1 MTDLAYRATGRFW
14 AELAACGVTDVVVSP
29 GSRSAPLAITARSR
43 GGLRVTVQLDERVGG
58 FCALGMAKASGRPVA
73 LVCTS
78 GTAAANYLPAVVEA
92 HHSGVPLVVCT
103 ADRPPELRD
112 AGAGQTIDQ
121 LKLYGENVRW
131 FAETPCDL
139 DDPDYFARLAVR
151 AATTAGAGPNPG
163 PVHLNWPFR
172 KPLEPQG
179 PVPQFEPTV
188 GQPIESVRPLVEADV
203 DAMRRL
209 GGRLLVPS
217 DTVKSQVADVD
228 ALRRLGGR
236 RGLIVAGALDVDD
249 AGAAAIVGFAEA
261 AGWPVVADAGSQLR
275 GRGSLVLD
283 GAEWVL
289 GRADLAPDVLVRIG
303 GPPSNRAVID
313 FVAMCEA
320 PDRLL
325 LDPRR
330 RWEDPSFKWTAA
342 LASDPVALLGSAA
355 PQMVSADDAWAVAWT
370 EATDDAWE
378 RVGAVLGSDFL
389 LEPLLAATL
398 LRALPPE
405 VTVYAS
411 SSMPVRDVTSF
422 WPPDALPRRVL
433 VNRGANG
440 IDGVVS
446 SALGAALALDQPV
459 AALVGDV
466 ALLHDIGGLLAA
478 SLSDIDLTVVVP
490 NNDGGG
496 IFSLLPVSEGGSDVH
511 FGELFHTP
519 HGVGLGK
526 LAAGLGVN
534 YHRTGQADDLVE
546 AVAKASGV
554 TVIEVPIDHGT
565 AIKQRKQLADLV
577 E

>member
-29 GSRSAPLAITARSR
+29 GSRSTPLAVSARNQER
-43 GGLRVTVQLDERVGG
+43 LQVTVQLDERVAG
-58 FCALGMAKASGRPVA
+58 FCALGMAKASGRPMA

-121 LKLYGENVRW
+121 VKLYGDHVRW
-131 FAETPCDL
+131 YAETPCDF
-139 DDPDYFARLAVR
+139 DDPGYFTRLAVR
-151 AATTAGAGPNPG
+151 AATAAGAGPNPG

-179 PVPQFEPTV
+179 TVPRFEPTV

-203 DAMRRL
+203 DA
-209 GGRLLVPS
+209 
-217 DTVKSQVADVD
+217 
-228 ALRRLGGR
+228 LRPLGGR

-275 GRGSLVLD
+275 GRGPLVLD
-283 GAEWVL
+283 GAEGVL
-289 GRADLAPDVLVRIG
+289 SRADLAPDVLVRIG

-313 FVAMCEA
+313 FVASCPA
-320 PDRLL
+320 ADRLL
-325 LDPRR
+325 IDPRR
-330 RWEDPSFKWTAA
+330 RWEDPSFEWTTA
-342 LASDPVALLGSAA
+342 LASDPVALLGATA
-355 PQMVSADDAWAVAWT
+355 PLMASADDAWAVGWA
-370 EATDDAWE
+370 EAADDAWG
-378 RVGAVLGSDFL
+378 RVESVLGSDVL

-398 LRALPPE
+398 LRALPSE
-405 VTVYAS
+405 VAVYAS
-411 SSMPVRDVTSF
+411 SSMPVRDVTSY

-478 SLSDIDLTVVVP
+478 SLSDADLTVVVP

-496 IFSLLPVSEGGSDVH
+496 IFSLLPLADGGSDIH

-519 HGVGLGK
+519 HGVGFGK
-526 LAAGLGVN
+526 LAEGLGVN
-534 YHRTGQADDLVE
+534 YHRTGRADDLVQ
-546 AVAKASGV
+546 AITKASGA
-554 TVIEVPIDHGT
+554 TLIEVPIDHGT

>member
-29 GSRSAPLAITARSR
+29 GSRSTPLAVSARNQE
-43 GGLRVTVQLDERVGG
+43 GLRVIVQLDERVAG

-78 GTAAANYLPAVVEA
+78 GTAVANYLPAVVEA

-121 LKLYGENVRW
+121 VKLYGVHVRW
-131 FAETPCDL
+131 YVETPCDF

-172 KPLEPQG
+172 KPLEPQS
-179 PVPQFEPTV
+179 PVPRFSATV

-203 DAMRRL
+203 
-209 GGRLLVPS
+209 G
-217 DTVKSQVADVD
+217 
-228 ALRRLGGR
+228 ALNGLAGR

-249 AGAAAIVGFAEA
+249 VGAAAIVGFAEA

-275 GRGSLVLD
+275 GRGPLVLD

-289 GRADLAPDVLVRIG
+289 RRAGLVPDVLVRIG

-313 FVAMCEA
+313 FVDTSGSA
-320 PDRLL
+320 DRLL
-325 LDPRR
+325 VDPRR
-330 RWEDPSFKWTAA
+330 RWEDPSFKWTTA
-342 LASDPVALLGSAA
+342 LASDPVALLGATAPLMASAG
-355 PQMVSADDAWAVAWT
+355 DAWAVGWA
-370 EATDDAWE
+370 EAAGDAWE
-378 RVGAVLGSDFL
+378 RVESVLGSDDL

-398 LRALPPE
+398 LRALPSE
-405 VTVYAS
+405 VAVYAS

-446 SALGAALALDQPV
+446 SALGASLALGQPV
-459 AALVGDV
+459 VALVGDV
-466 ALLHDIGGLLAA
+466 ALLHDVGGLLAA
-478 SLSDIDLTVVVP
+478 SLSDADLTVVVP

-496 IFSLLPVSEGGSDVH
+496 IFSLLPVAEGGSDVH

-546 AVAKASGV
+546 AVTKTSGV
-554 TVIEVPIDHGT
+554 TLIEVPIDHGT
-565 AIKQRKQLADLV
+565 AIKQRKQLAYLA

>member
-1 MTDLAYRATGRFW
+1 MSDLAYQATGRFW

-29 GSRSAPLAITARSR
+29 GSRSAPLAVSARNQER
-43 GGLRVTVQLDERVGG
+43 LRVTVQLDERVAG

-103 ADRPPELRD
+103 ADRPAELRD

-121 LKLYGENVRW
+121 VKLYGDHVRW
-131 FAETPCDL
+131 YAESPCDF
-139 DDPDYFARLAVR
+139 DDPEYFARLAVR
-151 AATTAGAGPNPG
+151 AATMAGAGPDPG

-179 PVPQFEPTV
+179 PIARLAATV
-188 GQPIESVRPLVEADV
+188 GQPIAPVRPLVDDDV
-203 DAMRRL
+203 DAVCRL
-209 GGRLLVPS
+209 
-217 DTVKSQVADVD
+217 A
-228 ALRRLGGR
+228 GR
-236 RGLIVAGALDVDD
+236 RGLIVAGAMDLDD

-275 GRGSLVLD
+275 GRGPMVLD

-303 GPPSNRAVID
+303 GPPSNRAVIE
-313 FVAMCEA
+313 FVASCGA
-320 PDRLL
+320 TDRLL
-325 LDPRR
+325 VDPRR
-330 RWEDPSFKWTAA
+330 RWEDPSFGWTAA

-355 PQMVSADDAWAVAWT
+355 AQMSSANDAWSVAWT
-370 EATDDAWE
+370 EAADDAWD
-378 RVGAVLGSDFL
+378 RVESALGHDGL

-405 VTVYAS
+405 VPLYAS

-422 WPPDALPRRVL
+422 WPRDALPRRVL

-446 SALGAALALDQPV
+446 SALGASLVLDQPV

-478 SLSDIDLTVVVP
+478 SLSDADLTVVVP

-496 IFSLLPVSEGGSDVH
+496 IFSLLPVAEGGSDVH

-546 AVAKASGV
+546 SVTKASGV
-554 TVIEVPIDHGT
+554 TLIEVPIDHGT
-565 AIKQRKQLADLV
+565 AIKQRKQLADLA

>member
-29 GSRSAPLAITARSR
+29 GSRSAPLAVSARNQER
-43 GGLRVTVQLDERVGG
+43 LRVTVQLDERVAG
-58 FCALGMAKASGRPVA
+58 FCALGMAKVSGRPVA

-78 GTAAANYLPAVVEA
+78 GTAAANYLPTVVEA

-121 LKLYGENVRW
+121 LKLYGDHVRW
-131 FAETPCDL
+131 FAEMPCDV
-139 DDPDYFARLAVR
+139 DEPDYFARVAVR
-151 AATTAGAGPNPG
+151 AATMASAGPDPG

-179 PVPQFEPTV
+179 PVHRFESTV
-188 GQPIESVRPLVEADV
+188 GRPIEPVRPLLEADV
-203 DAMRRL
+203 DAV
-209 GGRLLVPS
+209 GRL
-217 DTVKSQVADVD
+217 A
-228 ALRRLGGR
+228 GR
-236 RGLIVAGALDVDD
+236 RGLIVAGALDAGD
-249 AGAAAIVGFAEA
+249 AEAEAIVGFAEA
-261 AGWPVVADAGSQLR
+261 SGWPVVADAGSQLR
-275 GRGSLVLD
+275 GRSPLVLD

-289 GRADLAPDVLVRIG
+289 GDAGLSPDVLVRIG
-303 GPPSNRAVID
+303 GPPSNRMVID
-313 FVAMCEA
+313 FVEA
-320 PDRLL
+320 CGAVDRLL
-325 LDPRR
+325 VDPRR
-330 RWEDPSFKWTAA
+330 RWEDPSSGWTAA
-342 LASDPVALLGSAA
+342 LASDPATLLGAA
-355 PQMVSADDAWAVAWT
+355 ADWMTSTDDAWAVAWV
-370 EATDDAWE
+370 EAASDAWD
-378 RVGAVLGSDFL
+378 RVETVLNGADL
-389 LEPLLAATL
+389 LEPVLAATL
-398 LRALPPE
+398 LRSLAPE
-405 VTVYAS
+405 VLLYAS
-411 SSMPVRDVTSF
+411 SSMPVRDATSF

-478 SLSDIDLTVVVP
+478 SLSDADLTVVVP

-496 IFSLLPVSEGGSDVH
+496 IFSLLPVAEGGSDVH

-519 HGVGLGK
+519 HGVGLGR

-534 YHRTGQADDLVE
+534 YHRTGQADDLIETVN
-546 AVAKASGV
+546 KATGV
-554 TVIEVPIDHGT
+554 TVVEVPVDHGT
-565 AIKQRKQLADLV
+565 AMRQRKQLADLA

>member
-1 MTDLAYRATGRFW
+1 MTDLAYQATGRFW

-29 GSRSAPLAITARSR
+29 GSRSTPLAVMARNQE
-43 GGLRVTVQLDERVGG
+43 GLRVVVQLDERVAG

-121 LKLYGENVRW
+121 VKLYGDHVRW
-131 FAETPCDL
+131 YAEMPCDI

-151 AATTAGAGPNPG
+151 SATAASAGPNPG

-179 PVPQFEPTV
+179 PVPRMRAEV
-188 GQPIESVRPLVEADV
+188 GQPIAPVRPLVEADV
-203 DAMRRL
+203 EAVRRL
-209 GGRLLVPS
+209 AGH
-217 DTVKSQVADVD
+217 
-228 ALRRLGGR
+228 
-236 RGLIVAGALDVDD
+236 RGLIVSGALDIDD

-289 GRADLAPDVLVRIG
+289 GRDELVPDVLVRIG
-303 GPPSNRAVID
+303 GPPSNRTVID
-313 FVAMCEA
+313 FVASCGA
-320 PDRLL
+320 ADRLL
-325 LDPRR
+325 VDPRR
-330 RWEDPSFKWTAA
+330 RWEDPSFGWTAA
-342 LASDPVALLGSAA
+342 LVSDPVVLLGAA
-355 PQMVSADDAWAVAWT
+355 AGQMTSADDAWAVSWI
-370 EATDDAWE
+370 EAANDAWG
-378 RVGAVLGSDFL
+378 RVEAALSIDEL
-389 LEPLLAATL
+389 LEPRLAATL

-405 VTVYAS
+405 VPLYAS

-446 SALGAALALDQPV
+446 STLGAAVTLGQPV

-478 SLSDIDLTVVVP
+478 SLSGADLIVVVP

-496 IFSLLPVSEGGSDVH
+496 IFSLLPVVDSGPDVH
-511 FGELFHTP
+511 FEELFHTP
-519 HGVGLGK
+519 HGVSLGD
-526 LAAGLGVN
+526 LASGLGV
-534 YHRTGQADDLVE
+534 HHHQVEQPIELAD
-546 AVAKASGV
+546 AIAKASGV
-554 TVIEVPIDHGT
+554 TVIEVAIDHD
-565 AIKQRKQLADLV
+565 AAMKQRQQLADLT

>member
-14 AELAACGVTDVVVSP
+14 AELAACGIADVVASP
-29 GSRSAPLAITARSR
+29 GSRSTPLAVTARNQED
-43 GGLRVTVQLDERVGG
+43 LRVTVQLDERVAG

-73 LVCTS
+73 VVCTS
-78 GTAAANYLPAVVEA
+78 GTAAANLFPAVVEA

-121 LKLYGENVRW
+121 VKLYGDHVRW
-131 FAETPCDL
+131 YAETPCDL
-139 DDPDYFARLAVR
+139 DDSDYFARLAVR
-151 AATTAGAGPNPG
+151 AATAAGAGPNLG

-179 PVPQFEPTV
+179 PIPRFDVSV
-188 GQPIESVRPLVEADV
+188 GQPIAPVRTLVDADV
-203 DAMRRL
+203 DAVRQL
-209 GGRLLVPS
+209 
-217 DTVKSQVADVD
+217 A
-228 ALRRLGGR
+228 GR
-236 RGLIVAGALDVDD
+236 RGLIVSGALDVDD
-249 AGAAAIVGFAEA
+249 AGAAAIVAFAET

-275 GRGSLVLD
+275 GRGPMVLD

-289 GRADLAPDVLVRIG
+289 GRTDLAPDVLVRIG
-303 GPPSNRAVID
+303 GPPSNRAIID
-313 FVAMCEA
+313 FVASCGA
-320 PDRLL
+320 TDRLL
-325 LDPRR
+325 VDPRR
-330 RWEDPSFKWTAA
+330 RWEDPSFGWTAA
-342 LASDPVALLGSAA
+342 LASDPVALLGAA
-355 PQMVSADDAWAVAWT
+355 AGQMASADDAWAVSWI
-370 EATDDAWE
+370 EAAADAWDQVE
-378 RVGAVLGSDFL
+378 TALGVDEL

-405 VTVYAS
+405 VALYAS

-422 WPPDALPRRVL
+422 WPSDALPRRVL

-446 SALGAALALDQPV
+446 SALGAALAIGQPV

-478 SLSDIDLTVVVP
+478 SLSGADLTVVVP

-496 IFSLLPVSEGGSDVH
+496 IFSLLPLADGGSDVY
-511 FGELFHTP
+511 FEELFHTP
-519 HGVGLGK
+519 HGVLLGDLANGLGIH
-526 LAAGLGVN
+526 
-534 YHRTGQADDLVE
+534 YHQIEQADEL
-546 AVAKASGV
+546 AVAIAKASGV
-554 TVIEVPIDHGT
+554 TVIEVPIDHG
-565 AIKQRKQLADLV
+565 AALKQRQQLSDLT

>member
-29 GSRSAPLAITARSR
+29 GSRSTPLAVSARNQE
-43 GGLRVTVQLDERVGG
+43 GLRVTVQLDERVGG

-92 HHSGVPLVVCT
+92 YHSGVPLVVCT
-103 ADRPPELRD
+103 ADRPPEHRD

-121 LKLYGENVRW
+121 VKLYGNHVRW
-131 FAETPCDL
+131 YAEAPCDL
-139 DDPDYFARLAVR
+139 DVPDYFARLAVR

-179 PVPQFEPTV
+179 PIPRMSSTV
-188 GQPIESVRPLVEADV
+188 GRPVVPVRPLLDADVEAV
-203 DAMRRL
+203 SRL
-209 GGRLLVPS
+209 
-217 DTVKSQVADVD
+217 A
-228 ALRRLGGR
+228 GR
-236 RGLIVAGALDVDD
+236 RGLIVSGALDVDD

-275 GRGSLVLD
+275 GRGPLVLD
-283 GAEWVL
+283 GAEWVVGL
-289 GRADLAPDVLVRIG
+289 ADLAPDVLVRIG
-303 GPPSNRAVID
+303 GPPSNRAVIE
-313 FVAMCEA
+313 FMESCPAS
-320 PDRLL
+320 DRLL
-325 LDPRR
+325 VDPRR
-330 RWEDPSFKWTAA
+330 RWEDPSFGWTQA
-342 LASDPVALLGSAA
+342 LASDPVALLGAASA
-355 PQMVSADDAWAVAWT
+355 QMGSADDAWAVSWI
-370 EATDDAWE
+370 EAADDAWD
-378 RVGAVLGSDFL
+378 RVEDALVSADL

-398 LRALPPE
+398 LRTLPPE
-405 VTVYAS
+405 VALYAS

-422 WPPDALPRRVL
+422 WPPDALPRRVM

-466 ALLHDIGGLLAA
+466 ALLHDIGGLLVAA
-478 SLSDIDLTVVVP
+478 LADADLALVVP

-496 IFSLLPVSEGGSDVH
+496 IFSLLPVADGGSEVH
-511 FGELFHTP
+511 FEELFHTS
-519 HGVGLGK
+519 HGVD
-526 LAAGLGVN
+526 LADLANGLGVH
-534 YHRTGQADDLVE
+534 HRRVEQADELAD

-554 TVIEVPIDHGT
+554 AVIEVPIDHD
-565 AIKQRKQLADLV
+565 AAMKQRQQLSDLT

>member
-14 AELAACGVTDVVVSP
+14 AELAASGVTDVVISP
-29 GSRSAPLAITARSR
+29 GSRSTPLAVAARNQD
-43 GGLRVTVQLDERVGG
+43 GLRITVLLDERVAG
-58 FCALGMAKASGRPVA
+58 FCALGMAKATGRPVA

-103 ADRPPELRD
+103 ADRPPEHRD

-121 LKLYGENVRW
+121 VKLYGDHVRW
-131 FAETPCDL
+131 FAEAPCDF
-139 DDPDYFARLAVR
+139 DQPDYFARLAVR

-179 PVPQFEPTV
+179 PIPRSSSTV
-188 GQPIESVRPLVEADV
+188 GRPVVPVRPLVDADV
-203 DAMRRL
+203 EAVSRL
-209 GGRLLVPS
+209 
-217 DTVKSQVADVD
+217 A
-228 ALRRLGGR
+228 GR
-236 RGLIVAGALDVDD
+236 RGLIVSGALDVDD

-261 AGWPVVADAGSQLR
+261 AGWPVVADVGSQLR
-275 GRGSLVLD
+275 GRGPLVLD

-289 GRADLAPDVLVRIG
+289 GRADLAPDVLVRLG

-313 FVAMCEA
+313 FVESCPA

-325 LDPRR
+325 VDPRR
-330 RWEDPSFKWTAA
+330 RWEDPSFGWTQS
-342 LASDPVALLGSAA
+342 LASDPAALLGAASAR
-355 PQMVSADDAWAVAWT
+355 MGSADGAWAASWIEAAHDAWNGVE
-370 EATDDAWE
+370 EA
-378 RVGAVLGSDFL
+378 LGSADL
-389 LEPLLAATL
+389 LEPLLAAAL

-405 VTVYAS
+405 VALYAS
-411 SSMPVRDVTSF
+411 SSMPVRDATTF

-478 SLSDIDLTVVVP
+478 ALADVDLTVVVP

-496 IFSLLPVSEGGSDVH
+496 IFSLLPVASGSREVH
-511 FGELFHTP
+511 FEELFHTP
-519 HGVGLGK
+519 HGVSLRD
-526 LAAGLGVN
+526 LANGLGVR
-534 YHRTGQADDLVE
+534 HCRVEQADELAD
-546 AVAKASGV
+546 AVTKASGV
-554 TVIEVPIDHGT
+554 TVIEVPIDHD
-565 AIKQRKQLADLV
+565 AAMKQRRQLSDLA

>member
-14 AELAACGVTDVVVSP
+14 AELVACGVTDVVVSP
-29 GSRSAPLAITARSR
+29 GSRSTPLAVSARNQE
-43 GGLRVTVQLDERVGG
+43 GLRVTVQLDERVAG
-58 FCALGMAKASGRPVA
+58 FCALGMAKASARPAA

-78 GTAAANYLPAVVEA
+78 GTAAANYLPAVIEA

-103 ADRPPELRD
+103 ADRPPEFRD
-112 AGAGQTIDQ
+112 AGAGQAIDQ
-121 LKLYGENVRW
+121 VKLYGDHVRW
-131 FAETPCDL
+131 FAEMPCDV
-139 DDPDYFARLAVR
+139 DEPAYFARLAVR
-151 AATTAGAGPNPG
+151 AATVACAGPNPG

-179 PVPQFEPTV
+179 PIPRFQPTV
-188 GQPIESVRPLVEADV
+188 GHPIGLVQPLVEADV
-203 DAMRRL
+203 EAVSRL
-209 GGRLLVPS
+209 
-217 DTVKSQVADVD
+217 A
-228 ALRRLGGR
+228 GR

-249 AGAAAIVGFAEA
+249 AQAEAIVSFAESS
-261 AGWPVVADAGSQLR
+261 GWPILADAGSQLR
-275 GRGSLVLD
+275 GRGPMVLD
-283 GAEWVL
+283 GSEWVL
-289 GRADLAPDVLVRIG
+289 GDSGLSPDVLVRIG

-313 FVAMCEA
+313 FAAACDA
-320 PDRLL
+320 ADRPLV
-325 LDPRR
+325 DPRR
-330 RWEDPSFKWTAA
+330 RWEDPSFAWTAA
-342 LASDPVALLGSAA
+342 LASDPAALLEAA
-355 PQMVSADDAWAVAWT
+355 SDWMTSADDAWAVAWV
-370 EATDDAWE
+370 EAACDAWD
-378 RVGAVLGSDFL
+378 RVEAAFNRGDL

-405 VTVYAS
+405 VALYAS

-478 SLSDIDLTVVVP
+478 ALANADLTVVVP

-496 IFSLLPVSEGGSDVH
+496 IFSLLPVAHGGSEVH
-511 FGELFHTP
+511 FEELFHTS
-519 HGVGLGK
+519 HGASLGDV
-526 LAAGLGVN
+526 ANGLGVT
-534 YHRTGQADDLVE
+534 YLRVEQADELAD
-546 AVAKASGV
+546 AVSQASGV
-554 TVIEVPIDHGT
+554 TVIEVPIDHD
-565 AIKQRKQLADLV
+565 AAMKQRQQLADLA

>member
-14 AELAACGVTDVVVSP
+14 AELAACGVTEVVVSP
-29 GSRSAPLAITARSR
+29 GSRSTPLAVAARNQE
-43 GGLRVTVQLDERVGG
+43 GLRVTVQLDERVGG

-103 ADRPPELRD
+103 ADRPPEHRD

-121 LKLYGENVRW
+121 VKLYGDHVRW
-131 FAETPCDL
+131 YAEAPCDL
-139 DDPDYFARLAVR
+139 DEPDYFARLAVR

-179 PVPQFEPTV
+179 PIPRLSSSVGRPVVP
-188 GQPIESVRPLVEADV
+188 VRPLVDADV
-203 DAMRRL
+203 EAVSRL
-209 GGRLLVPS
+209 
-217 DTVKSQVADVD
+217 A
-228 ALRRLGGR
+228 GR
-236 RGLIVAGALDVDD
+236 RGLIVSGALDVDD
-249 AGAAAIVGFAEA
+249 AGATAIVVFAEA

-275 GRGSLVLD
+275 GRGPLVLD
-283 GAEWVL
+283 GAEWVVGL
-289 GRADLAPDVLVRIG
+289 ADLAPDVLVRIG
-303 GPPSNRAVID
+303 GPPSNRAVIE
-313 FVAMCEA
+313 FMESCPA

-325 LDPRR
+325 VDPRR
-330 RWEDPSFKWTAA
+330 RWEDPSFGWTDA
-342 LASDPVALLGSAA
+342 LASDPVALLGAASARMGSA
-355 PQMVSADDAWAVAWT
+355 DDSWAVSWIEAADDAWDRME
-370 EATDDAWE
+370 EA
-378 RVGAVLGSDFL
+378 LGSAKL

-398 LRALPPE
+398 LRELPPE
-405 VTVYAS
+405 VAVYAS

-446 SALGAALALDQPV
+446 SALGAALALDQRV
-459 AALVGDV
+459 AVLVGDV

-478 SLSDIDLTVVVP
+478 SLSGADLIVIVP

-496 IFSLLPVSEGGSDVH
+496 IFSLLPVVDGGSEVH
-511 FGELFHTP
+511 FEELFHTP
-519 HGVGLGK
+519 HGVSLGN
-526 LAAGLGVN
+526 LANGLGVN
-534 YHRTGQADDLVE
+534 HCRVEQADELAD

-554 TVIEVPIDHGT
+554 TVIEVPIDHD
-565 AIKQRKQLADLV
+565 AAMKQRHQLSDLT